1 MEQIKRCGERDRKS
15 TTFSTGSV
23 RQAVVMA
30 TTRRLK
36 IAARKREDHEMAMA
50 NRRRQGLHFS
60 SSSTAISSFPG
71 HLALSPKFARFLPSS
86 APPPLTFAGD
96 QSSPSPAAAPAHHH
110 WPRHDRQ
117 ANSAAA
123 SLGLR
128 IAGAGGEDRRRRLDR
143 SSRLVANPATD
154 GLFNLSRPSERVPL
168 LAI

>member
-1 MEQIKRCGERDRKS
+1 
-15 TTFSTGSV
+15 
-23 RQAVVMA
+23 MA
-30 TTRRLK
+30 ATRRLK

-86 APPPLTFAGD
+86 APPALAFAGD

-110 WPRHDRQ
+110 WLRRHGQ
-117 ANSAAA
+117 ANSASAA
-123 SLGLR
+123 AALGLR
-128 IAGAGGEDRRRRLDR
+128 IAGAGGGVRRRRVDR

-154 GLFNLSRPSERVPL
+154 GLFNLSRPSEWVNPRTKMLL

>member
-1 MEQIKRCGERDRKS
+1 
-15 TTFSTGSV
+15 
-23 RQAVVMA
+23 MA
-30 TTRRLK
+30 ATRRLK

-110 WPRHDRQ
+110 WLRRHGQ
-117 ANSAAA
+117 ANSSAAP
-123 SLGLR
+123 LGLR
-128 IAGAGGEDRRRRLDR
+128 IAGAGGGDRRRRLDR

-154 GLFNLSRPSERVPL
+154 GLFNLSRPSEWVNPRTKMLL